1 MHEGD
6 EMNINM
12 GITKR
17 IQFISNENKDDKLMD
32 MNYELSKLHAID
44 EFLEENQN

>member
-1 MHEGD
+1 
-6 EMNINM
+6 MNINLGM
-12 GITKR
+12 TKR
-17 IQFISNENKDDKLMD
+17 IQFISNDKKYDKLMN

>member
-1 MHEGD
+1 
-6 EMNINM
+6 MNINLGM
-12 GITKR
+12 TKR
-17 IQFISNENKDDKLMD
+17 IQFISNGKKDDKLMN

>member
-1 MHEGD
+1 
-6 EMNINM
+6 MNINLGM
-12 GITKR
+12 TKR
-17 IQFISNENKDDKLMD
+17 IQFISNDKKDDKLMN